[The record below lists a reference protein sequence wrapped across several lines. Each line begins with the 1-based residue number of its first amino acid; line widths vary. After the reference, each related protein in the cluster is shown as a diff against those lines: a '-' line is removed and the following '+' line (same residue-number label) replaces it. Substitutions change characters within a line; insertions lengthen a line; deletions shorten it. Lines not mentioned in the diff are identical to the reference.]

1 MQPLNIL
8 ICEDESVTALD
19 FKERLERLGHRVVG
33 MASNE
38 EQALTL
44 AHDVHPDLAVMD
56 VVLAQGTRGTR
67 VAKILDTTLDIPS
80 IFVTGYEDSQTM
92 SEAHEA
98 HPLAYLVKPIRDVDL
113 SKAIEFGMERHRID
127 LNLRRELA
135 AFKKASHIAR
145 QLPKV
150 SSDELLSRVIR
161 EIESLSG
168 AVGPIAHHINNSLAV
183 ITGYLSMASSSTSL
197 EAYERRFI
205 DSALAECQKQKLFIQ
220 RLLWATEQGSREY
233 RPITVESFVIRAVED
248 IRKVLRAGIE
258 IAVGGIP
265 TDLRVYADEQA
276 CTHAVEGLL
285 INAVHAMTGSGQVR
299 ISVLTK
305 FVDSDQ
311 VGNVQASPDTYA
323 VVEVTDTGAGLSPE
337 SLEEICTFLST
348 NEREPSTEGLGL
360 SVAYGVARAHHGW
373 LEVDST
379 LGKGTTVRMYI
390 PVLHT
395 H

>member
-8 ICEDESVTALD
+8 ICEDEAVTALD

-33 MASNE
+33 VASNE
-38 EQALTL
+38 EQALAL
-44 AHDVHPDLAVMD
+44 AHDAHPDLAVMD
-56 VVLAQGTRGTR
+56 VMLAQGARGTHI
-67 VAKILDTTLDIPS
+67 AKILDTTLDIPS
-80 IFVTGYEDSQTM
+80 IFVSAFDDARTLG
-92 SEAHEA
+92 EAHEA

-127 LNLRRELA
+127 LNLRCELA
-135 AFKKASHIAR
+135 AFKRASHIAR

-150 SSDELLSRVIR
+150 SSDELLSRVIK

-168 AVGPIAHHINNSLAV
+168 AIGPIAHHINNSLAV
-183 ITGYLSMASSSTSL
+183 ITGYLSMASSSTNL

-205 DSALAECQKQKLFIQ
+205 DSALAECHKQKLFIQ
-220 RLLWATEQGSREY
+220 RLLWASEQGAREY
-233 RPITVESFVIRAVED
+233 RPITVESFVTRAVED
-248 IRKVLRAGIE
+248 IRKVLRAGVE
-258 IAVGGIP
+258 ITVGTIAP
-265 TDLRVYADEQA
+265 DVRVYADEQA

-285 INAVHAMTGSGQVR
+285 INAIHAMTGTGQVG
-299 ISVLTK
+299 ISVLSK
-305 FVDSDQ
+305 FVDSDH
-311 VGNVQASPDTYA
+311 VGNAQASPDTYV

-337 SLEEICTFLST
+337 SLEEMCTFLAT

-379 LGKGTTVRMYI
+379 VGKGTTVHMYI
-390 PVLHT
+390 PMLHT